1 RTPELFTGVVLLLV
15 LGVGWL
21 TELAGLSMALGAF
34 LAGLLVAETE
44 YRPQVEADV
53 EPFRGVLLALFFMT
67 VGMGVDLRLLASHAP
82 LVAALVLGLVALKA
96 AVAGALC
103 RLAGLSAAVAAQVGL
118 TLAQGGE
125 FGFVLFALAAAE
137 GVLAPRTEQLAV
149 LVVALSMTVTPL
161 LLLAGRLAGRR
172 LAPAPTTLEEVEE
185 ETHDLRGHVLV
196 AGFGRV
202 GRTLARVLES
212 QRVAYVALDLDA
224 ERVAAARAGGAPVF
238 FGDAAR
244 PEVLRAAGGGRA
256 RAAVVTLDDPE
267 AARRTVEALRRLSP
281 ELTVLARARDVTH
294 TGPLERSG
302 ADVVVPEVAEGSLQ
316 LGGALLRALGES
328 APEAERVLDSFRADG
343 YAALRGLP
351 PPGPG

>member
-1 RTPELFTGVVLLLV
+1 MPPPGRC
-15 LGVGWL
+15 
-21 TELAGLSMALGAF
+21 S
-34 LAGLLVAETE
+34 
-44 YRPQVEADV
+44 
-53 EPFRGVLLALFFMT
+53 
-67 VGMGVDLRLLASHAP
+67 ASHAP

-103 RLAGLSAAVAAQVGL
+103 RLAGLSTAVAAQVGL
-118 TLAQGGE
+118 TLA
-125 FGFVLFALAAAE
+125 
-137 GVLAPRTEQLAV
+137 
-149 LVVALSMTVTPL
+149 
-161 LLLAGRLAGRR
+161 
-172 LAPAPTTLEEVEE
+172 EVEE

-267 AARRTVEALRRLSP
+267 AARRTVAALRRLSP
-281 ELTVLARARDVTH
+281 ELTVLARARDVAH
-294 TGPLERSG
+294 TGPLERTG

-328 APEAERVLDSFRADG
+328 AGEAERVLDTFRADG